1 MIKGT
6 MKAKLTEGVTV
17 HVIQSEKFK
26 TVLTGIYFKRPLLPV
41 EASYNALLSRIIDH
55 ATKSLPSL
63 RSINNELEYLYGSV
77 IVVDTHKYGNNQTI
91 QIKMS
96 FPNEKYLDED
106 HFYEK
111 PLKILTDILFD
122 PLVED
127 GGFKKDIFEQAKA
140 TLISEI
146 EMRKDDKMDWA
157 ISNCL
162 ETMFEDEN
170 YKIHELGTV
179 EWVNEITPQSLYEH
193 LQFLL
198 REAEIDIIVNGDV
211 EEERILPV
219 IKECFRLERTSFTP
233 VLRTSHKKEVK
244 KVKYHEEK
252 MQVTQGRLVLGY
264 HFDIAYDDPRYAA
277 LFIASTVL
285 GGGGGSKLF
294 TTVREKES
302 LCYTIFARSD
312 KFKSIM
318 LIYAGIDPD
327 NYEKTLALI
336 KEEVELLKEGDFT
349 EDDLAKAKEMI
360 ISSFLSISDYQNSFI
375 NYYYAQCQFNLPMDI
390 DKKIEMIENTTKS
403 DVVEAARL
411 LELDTIAFINKED

>member
-6 MKAKLTEGVTV
+6 KKMKLTEGVTL

-26 TVLTGIYFKRPLLPV
+26 TILAGVYFKRPILPV
-41 EASYNALLSRIIDH
+41 EASYNALLSRIMDH
-55 ATKSLPSL
+55 ATRSLPSL
-63 RSINNELEYLYGSV
+63 RDLNNELEYLYGSV

-96 FPNEKYLDED
+96 FPNAKYLEEED
-106 HFYEK
+106 FYEK
-111 PLKILTDILFD
+111 PIKILMDILFD

-127 GGFKKDIFEQAKA
+127 GGFKRDIFDQAKSA
-140 TLISEI
+140 LISEI

-157 ISNCL
+157 ISNCI

-170 YKIHELGTV
+170 YKIHELGTI
-179 EWVNEITPQSLYEH
+179 EWVKAITPQSLYEH

-198 REAEIDIIVNGDV
+198 REAEIDIIVNGDIDL
-211 EEERILPV
+211 EEILPV
-219 IKECFRLERTSFTP
+219 IQNWFRLERTSYTP
-233 VLRTSHKKEVK
+233 VLRASHKKEIK

-252 MQVTQGRLVLGY
+252 MDVTQGRLVMGY
-264 HFDIAYDDPRYAA
+264 HFDIAYDDPRYTA
-277 LFIASTVL
+277 LFLASTVL

-294 TTVREKES
+294 TEVREKES

-327 NYEKTLALI
+327 NYEKAVALI
-336 KEEVELLKEGDFT
+336 KREVLAVQNGDFT
-349 EDDLAKAKEMI
+349 EDDLQKAKEVI

-375 NYYYAQCQFNLPMDI
+375 NYYYAQSQFGLSMDL
-390 DKKIEMIENTTKS
+390 DKKIESLENATKAE
-403 DVVEAARL
+403 VVDASKL
-411 LELDTIAFINKED
+411 LQLDTIAFINKED